1 MERGAVKICP
11 NDLLSLLSLQ
21 ICGMKG
27 TWTPSTALIMGS
39 HDKKD
44 KIGKSL
50 AVSIKRNHSRNLEE
64 QWRLKR
70 QNKPHRGVTTSNI
83 MRLVK

>member
-1 MERGAVKICP
+1 MVKICP

-21 ICGMKG
+21 ICGTKG

-39 HDKKD
+39 HDEAD

-50 AVSIKRNHSRNLEE
+50 NSLNQE
-64 QWRLKR
+64 
-70 QNKPHRGVTTSNI
+70 KPQQKPGTT
-83 MRLVK
+83 VETEKAK